1 MNPPGPEQPVTDVP
15 GLPARIGDAVVALA
29 APAPRRKVL
38 LFRAAGEWFALPL
51 ERVREVC
58 PRAGVTRVPRAP
70 APVLG
75 VMNLR
80 GRVVTVVDLARCLG
94 LPAEGE
100 AGPHLVL
107 LDLGDPDLSVGLPA
121 DRIDQVADLDPGAP
135 GGSGRP
141 EGAGGADGAE
151 LLEVGGHVATLLDP
165 VRVLAPVLLGVPG
178 EGSGTGDG
186 PAPGGRARA

>member
-1 MNPPGPEQPVTDVP
+1 MTDLT
-15 GLPARIGDAVVALA
+15 GLPARIGDAAVALA

-70 APVLG
+70 APVIG

-94 LPAEGE
+94 LPADGQ
-100 AGPHLVL
+100 AGPHLIL

-121 DRIDQVADLDPGAP
+121 DRIDQVAEVDPVPP
-135 GGSGRP
+135 GGPYRP

-151 LLEVGGHVATLLDP
+151 LLEVGGHVVTLLDP
-165 VRVLAPVLLGVPG
+165 VRSLAPVLLGVPG
-178 EGSGTGDG
+178 EGGAAGEG
-186 PAPGGRARA
+186 PAPGSRPPA